1 MLPRALGEI
10 IESLPLEV
18 MTIELLAFLAET
30 IETLLIEFNESL
42 V

>member
-1 MLPRALGEI
+1 
-10 IESLPLEV
+10 